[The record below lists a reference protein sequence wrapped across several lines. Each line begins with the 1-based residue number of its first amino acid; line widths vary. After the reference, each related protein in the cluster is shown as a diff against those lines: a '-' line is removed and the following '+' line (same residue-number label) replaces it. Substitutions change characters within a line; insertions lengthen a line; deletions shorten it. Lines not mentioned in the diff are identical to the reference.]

1 MDTKISKNRP
11 TNTKVTTGRQKKI
24 DIVASLNE
32 KLAKS
37 KAIVFTN
44 YQGLTHKQ
52 LEKLKKAIKPLKA
65 EFVVA
70 KNSLVLRALDQN
82 KIKLAGENDLQ
93 GQTGTLF
100 IYEDIMSP
108 LRELAKLIKELGIP
122 SIKFAIMY
130 GDRISG
136 EQVLKL
142 STLSSREALLAQLVG
157 SLKSPIWGLHRALS
171 WNLNKLML
179 TLKYIEQDKR
189 TGVN

>member
-157 SLKSPIWGLHRALS
+157 SLKSPILGLHRALS

>member
-93 GQTGTLF
+93 VQTGTLF

-122 SIKFAIMY
+122 SIKFAIMD
-130 GDRISG
+130 GDRISA
-136 EQVLKL
+136 EQVLTL
-142 STLSSREALLAQLVG
+142 STLSSREAL
-157 SLKSPIWGLHRALS
+157 
-171 WNLNKLML
+171 
-179 TLKYIEQDKR
+179 
-189 TGVN
+189 